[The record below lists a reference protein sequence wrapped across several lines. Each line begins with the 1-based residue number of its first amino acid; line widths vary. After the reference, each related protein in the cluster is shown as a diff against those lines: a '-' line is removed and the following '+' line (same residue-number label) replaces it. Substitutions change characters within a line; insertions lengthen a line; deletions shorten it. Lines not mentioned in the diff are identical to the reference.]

1 MKPDNELDFL
11 PASLEIQEKPPSPVG
26 RAIVWAIVTFFS
38 LAVVWAMIGEVDI
51 VATAQGKIIPSGRVK
66 VVQSMEIGVV
76 RRIHV
81 QEGQSVEAG
90 DLLIELDP
98 TATQAD
104 LGRVEAELIAARLDQ
119 ARYRTLERVTA
130 DPVDGNEVTA
140 ALTLQYPPALAQEA
154 GASAV
159 ALQGQLLH
167 SAWSEHRARA
177 AALDNTIASRE
188 AELAALQEEV
198 KKRAGTLPLITK
210 RAEAVRKLVDKQL
223 SAEQTWLELE
233 QERVEQKQEL
243 AALKSRTEQVEA
255 SIREAR
261 EQRQALDAEFRGGL
275 LAKLAETDRRIDQ
288 LQQERVKASQRTNL
302 QRMTAPVAGVVHQLA
317 VHTIGAVV
325 TPAQELMKIVPESES
340 LEVEAWILNK
350 DIGFVAEGQPAEV
363 KIETFPFTR
372 YGTIDAEMRG
382 VSNDALTDEHKG
394 LVYAARVLMK
404 DSVIRVGEK
413 LVNLTPGMAVTVEVK
428 TGKRRLIEFILSPL
442 LRYKSESLG
451 ER

>member
-1 MKPDNELDFL
+1 MRHEIDFL
-11 PASLEIQEKPPSPVG
+11 PAALEIQEKPPSPLG
-26 RAIVWAIVTFFS
+26 RAIIWAIVAFFS
-38 LAVVWAMIGEVDI
+38 LVVLWAMMSEIDI

-66 VVQSMEIGVV
+66 VIQPMEIGVV
-76 RRIHV
+76 RQIHV
-81 QEGQSVEAG
+81 QEGQRVDAG
-90 DLLIELDP
+90 DVLIELDP
-98 TATQAD
+98 TATLAD
-104 LGRVEAELIAARLDQ
+104 LGRLERELIAARLDE
-119 ARYRTLERVTA
+119 ARYRTVERLTAEPAGGSESAEAVTLEV
-130 DPVDGNEVTA
+130 
-140 ALTLQYPPALAQEA
+140 PPPLAQDA
-154 GASAV
+154 GASAI
-159 ALQGQLLH
+159 ALQGQLLQ
-167 SAWSEHRARA
+167 SAWSEHRARS

-210 RAEAVRKLVDKQL
+210 RASAVRHMVDKQL

-233 QERVEQKQEL
+233 EERVEQQQEL
-243 AALKSRTEQVEA
+243 AGLKSRTQQVEA

-261 EQRQALDAEFRGGL
+261 EQRQVLDAEFRREL
-275 LAKLAETDRRIDQ
+275 LTKLSETERRIDQ
-288 LQQERVKASQRTNL
+288 LQQERVKASQRTRL
-302 QRMTAPVAGVVHQLA
+302 QRMTAPVAGVVQQLA
-317 VHTIGAVV
+317 VHTIGGVV
-325 TPAQELMKIVPESES
+325 TPAQQLMTIVPESES

-350 DIGFVAEGQPAEV
+350 DIGFVEQGQSAEV

-372 YGTIDAEMRG
+372 YGTIDAQMID
-382 VSNDALTDEHKG
+382 VSNDAVTDEQKG

-404 DSVIRVGEK
+404 DAVIRVGEK

>member
-1 MKPDNELDFL
+1 
-11 PASLEIQEKPPSPVG
+11 
-26 RAIVWAIVTFFS
+26 
-38 LAVVWAMIGEVDI
+38 
-51 VATAQGKIIPSGRVK
+51 
-66 VVQSMEIGVV
+66 MEIGVV
-76 RRIHV
+76 RQIHV
-81 QEGQSVEAG
+81 QEGQQVDAG
-90 DLLIELDP
+90 DPLIELDP

-104 LGRVEAELIAARLDQ
+104 LGRLEVELVAARLDQ

-130 DPVDGNEVTA
+130 DRAKDNASAAVPTLEV
-140 ALTLQYPPALAQEA
+140 PPALAQEA
-154 GASAV
+154 GASAI
-159 ALQGQLLH
+159 ALQQQLLQ
-167 SAWSEHRARA
+167 SAWSEHRARS
-177 AALDNTIASRE
+177 AALDNAIASRE

-210 RAEAVRKLVDKQL
+210 RANAVRKMVDKQL

-233 QERVEQKQEL
+233 EERVEQRQEL
-243 AALKSRTEQVEA
+243 AALKSRTQQVEA

-261 EQRQALDAEFRGGL
+261 EQRQALDAEFRGAL
-275 LAKLAETDRRIDQ
+275 LTKLAETERRIDQ
-288 LQQERVKASQRTNL
+288 LQQERVKASQRTDL
-302 QRMTAPVAGVVHQLA
+302 QRMTAPVAGVVQQLA
-317 VHTIGAVV
+317 VHTIGGVV

-340 LEVEAWILNK
+340 LEVEAWVLNK
-350 DIGFVAEGQPAEV
+350 DIGFVEDGQPAEV

-372 YGTIDAEMRG
+372 YGTIDAEMLD
-382 VSNDALTDEHKG
+382 VSNDAVTDEHKG

-413 LVNLTPGMAVTVEVK
+413 LVNLTPGMAVTVEMK